1 MALALNPGV
10 SFCLVGTRAIFF
22 DRRRDRYRAINATQT
37 AAFLAGNPFKVL
49 LDSDLVKATDD
60 DTRPQPCSA
69 PRATRDLFCRE
80 AARLR
85 LADAVQAGLASA
97 LARLILA
104 TGGLDRMLRGL
115 ERRTS
120 TSWQV
125 QDLEVIENQA
135 LRFNRARPWV
145 PISAVCL
152 VDSLALM
159 LFLAW
164 RGCAATLVFGVEI
177 PPFTAHAWVQSGDC
191 VLNDAVERIV
201 VYTPILAV
209 GS

>member
-10 SFCLVGTRAIFF
+10 SFCMVGTRAIFF
-22 DRRRDRYRAINATQT
+22 DRRHDRYHAINAPQT
-37 AAFLAGNPFKVL
+37 AAFLAGQPFKVL
-49 LDSDLVKATDD
+49 LDSDLVKATDNAA
-60 DTRPQPCSA
+60 RPRPCSA
-69 PRATRDLFCRE
+69 PRAIRDLFCRE
-80 AARLR
+80 AARLSM
-85 LADAVQAGLASA
+85 ADAVQAGLASV

-104 TGGLDRMLRGL
+104 TGGLDRMLGRL
-115 ERRTS
+115 ERSAS
-120 TSWQV
+120 TSRRTH
-125 QDLEVIENQA
+125 DPKVIEHEA
-135 LRFNRARPWV
+135 LRFNGARPWV

-159 LFLAW
+159 LFLGW